1 MDSISLLIFQLAV
14 LLGSVIIHEVSHGL
28 MALRLGDDTAKL
40 AGRLTLNPIKHLD
53 PVGSFI
59 FPLLLIV
66 IKSPVLLGWAKPV
79 PYNPALLH
87 KDYKYGPLKVALA
100 GPASNLLVAGIVAL
114 VIRIGISFLNPVTVA
129 FLGFIVFINVLL
141 AIFNLVPIPPL
152 DGSKIIAA
160 FLPPQAAMAF
170 ERIGLFGIFFI
181 LFLLYFFLNV
191 IYNLSFLVFDFL
203 VGNAGTVAL
212 LQLLGG

>member
-1 MDSISLLIFQLAV
+1 MDLPLLIFQLAV

-40 AGRLTLNPIKHLD
+40 AGRLTFNPIKHLD

-66 IKSPVLLGWAKPV
+66 IKSPVFLGWAKPV

-114 VIRIGISFLNPVTVA
+114 VIRLGVSFLNPVTVA

-160 FLPPQAAMAF
+160 FLPREAAMTF

-181 LFLLYFFLNV
+181 LFLLYFFLDV

-203 VGNAGTVAL
+203 VGPAGTTAL